1 MTARFGVMPDWN
13 ERLSEDDIRAVAAFV
28 HSRGGGE

>member
-1 MTARFGVMPDWN
+1 FGVMPNWN
-13 ERLSEDDIRAVAAFV
+13 ERLSEDEIRAVAYYV